1 MDPRIR
7 YDWELLPEYVT
18 AQQFARCLGRILAS
32 LPPGVRRRVSRPLV
46 GSATLIAQGIAG
58 ANAEAPPEA
67 PLSMEDR
74 EVFRGTALRAV
85 RLCRTG
91 LGLLRDD
98 GVGSRPDL
106 LVALELLERIE
117 GSVRE
122 RRLRG

>member
-18 AQQFARCLGRILAS
+18 AQQYARCLGRILAS
-32 LPPGVRRRVSRPLV
+32 LPVQVRRRVSRPLV

-67 PLSMEDR
+67 PLSVEDR
-74 EVFRGTALRAV
+74 EVFRRTALRAV

-91 LGLLRDD
+91 LGLLRDE

-117 GSVRE
+117 GSVGG
-122 RRLRG
+122 RRLPG